1 MPTDLRLIAAAIAGL
16 ACAAPAAAQTVP
28 APTPCTD
35 PIYRRQ
41 DFTVGH
47 WDVYNGDKKSAEV
60 LMEASLGGCA
70 IHETWTVPAGKKGN
84 GLGLFV
90 YSDLLKTWHYL
101 WASDTGSTTSF
112 KGAEVKPGEIRY
124 VTEKPLTD
132 GKVRLRH
139 WSLILQPDGKVRELS
154 VGTEDGGTTWTT
166 EYDLTWVKKVH

>member
-1 MPTDLRLIAAAIAGL
+1 MSIDFRLLALAPAFWAGAAL
-16 ACAAPAAAQTVP
+16 AQTPPPAAP
-28 APTPCTD
+28 CTA
-35 PIYRRQ
+35 PIYQ
-41 DFTVGH
+41 QHDFTVGH

-60 LMEASLGGCA
+60 LMDKVLDGCA
-70 IHETWTVPAGKKGN
+70 IHETWTTPAGKKGN

-90 YSDLLKTWHYL
+90 YSDLLKTWQYL

-124 VTEKPLTD
+124 VTEKPLPD
-132 GKVRLRH
+132 GKIRLRH

-166 EYDLTWVKKVH
+166 EYDLTWVKKAQ